1 MKYIAT
7 IEKIGGAVI
16 EIEFFETG
24 NMGDARDKAL
34 SISVTERGILLGVRR
49 A

>member
-1 MKYIAT
+1 MKCIAT

-16 EIEFFETG
+16 EIEFFEAG
-24 NMGDARDKAL
+24 NMGDARCQAL
-34 SISVTERGILLGVRR
+34 SIADAECWLLLGVRR